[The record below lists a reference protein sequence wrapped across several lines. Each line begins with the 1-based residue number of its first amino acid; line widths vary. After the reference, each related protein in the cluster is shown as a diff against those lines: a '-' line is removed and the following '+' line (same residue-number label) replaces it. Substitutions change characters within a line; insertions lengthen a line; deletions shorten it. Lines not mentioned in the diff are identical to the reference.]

1 MTNGKTI
8 ASLKEGNTNYIPTLD
23 SMKSGSAYYV
33 NQIPLVESD
42 KKESLTLATTM
53 KCEKSSVAVP
63 RVSDYAAGLQSHPFQ
78 CLACFFI
85 FLPFLCLLC

>member
-42 KKESLTLATTM
+42 KKE
-53 KCEKSSVAVP
+53 
-63 RVSDYAAGLQSHPFQ
+63 
-78 CLACFFI
+78 
-85 FLPFLCLLC
+85 